1 MTMHASHN
9 GTWLRVLV
17 ILLVILLATLLAI
30 LIG

>member
-1 MTMHASHN
+1 MTMHASHSS
-9 GTWLRVLV
+9 TWLRVLV